1 MEVKHQGE
9 WGTVNDH
16 NWSLK
21 DASVS
26 VQTAGCGAA
35 IGFPGG
41 AYFGTGIGPIWLLY
55 TSCEGVESTVSDC
68 KHPNIKDR
76 RNDSYTHDWD
86 AGVVCSGKACLVWEG
101 ISSRKSLSLMPS
113 LIIRIWITDFST
125 YLGEDSSHT
134 VIPRALGVQGSRRA
148 FLAMDSKGSRSS
160 VHCALPVC
168 VMCHRRQ

>member
-9 WGTVNDH
+9 WGTVN
-16 NWSLK
+16 NYKWGLEE
-21 DASVS
+21 AAV
-26 VQTAGCGAA
+26 VCRQLGCGAA
-35 IGFPGG
+35 VD
-41 AYFGTGIGPIWLLY
+41 ALQRVHFGPAVGPIWFNAIY
-55 TSCEGVESTVSDC
+55 CRGTESDITECSYPTVKDYRPEGLS
-68 KHPNIKDR
+68 
-76 RNDSYTHDWD
+76 HDQD